1 MKHKHADLMAAY
13 AADAQNTDKPWELW
27 EINTE
32 RPANWRTLS
41 ACPMWLE
48 GNQYRR
54 KPNPTPIPYTVSC
67 VMPIKAIS
75 PEEAA
80 WQMRELLASGLGLIV
95 VTDEDGLQHAKL
107 GVRPKGV

>member
-1 MKHKHADLMAAY
+1 MKHKHAELMAAY

-27 EINTE
+27 QFQ
-32 RPANWRTLS
+32 RPCFDSWNNCDSHPNWVHE
-41 ACPMWLE
+41 C
-48 GNQYRR
+48 NYRR
-54 KPNPTPIPYTVSC
+54 KPNTTPIPYTVSC

-80 WQMRELLASGLGLIV
+80 WQLRELLASGLGLIV

-107 GVRPKGV
+107 GVRPRGE